1 MGSGVQRCNI
11 VNLAMLF
18 PGDAM
23 MMKILAAVLQMLTVG
38 VLIALA
44 GPAAA
49 QQAYPSKP
57 IRIIIP
63 FPPGASNDILG
74 RLVGKK
80 LTDTLGV
87 QTIVDNR
94 GGASTIIGAS
104 ALLKSPPDGYT
115 IMVTSSTHIITPLLM
130 STPYDAV
137 NDFAAVTT
145 IDSSD
150 YVLVVHPSLPASTLR
165 EFIALAKAKPGQ
177 LNYAS
182 SAKGSGNH
190 LSAELL
196 AMRTGIKL
204 QHVPYKGGGPA
215 VIDLM
220 AGQVQMF
227 FNSPSSIVPYVKNG
241 RLKAIAV
248 TGERRMP
255 ALPNVPTFAE
265 SGLPDFYVKSW
276 HGILAPLA
284 TPRAIIDKLAT
295 EVAKIL
301 ALPDTVKSLASLGM
315 VPFSSTPEQFAALL
329 RSDTVRFAEVIK
341 AANIEAD

>member
-1 MGSGVQRCNI
+1 MKRLI
-11 VNLAMLF
+11 VAVPLLLATV
-18 PGDAM
+18 P
-23 MMKILAAVLQMLTVG
+23 AVSP
-38 VLIALA
+38 AL
-44 GPAAA
+44 G
-49 QQAYPSKP
+49 QAYPSKP

-80 LTDTLGV
+80 LTETIGV
-87 QTIVDNR
+87 QTIADNR
-94 GGASTIIGAS
+94 GGASTIIGS
-104 ALLKSPPDGYT
+104 TALLKSPPDGYT
-115 IMVTSSTHIITPLLM
+115 IMATSSTHIITPLLM
-130 STPYDAV
+130 TTPYDAV

-150 YVLVVHPSLPASTLR
+150 YVLVVHPALPANTLK
-165 EFIALAKAKPGQ
+165 EFIALAKARPGQ

-196 AMRTGIKL
+196 ALKTGIRM

-215 VIDLM
+215 VVDLM

-227 FNSPSSIVPYVKNG
+227 FNSPSSMVPYIQAGK
-241 RLKAIAV
+241 LKAIAV
-248 TGERRMP
+248 TGERRMR

-265 SGLPDFYVKSW
+265 SGMPDFYVKSW

-284 TPRAIIDKLAT
+284 TPRPIIDKLAA
-295 EVAKIL
+295 EVARIL
-301 ALPDTVKSLASLGM
+301 AQPDTVESLAALGM

-329 RSDTVRFAEVIK
+329 RADTMRFAEVIK
-341 AANIEAD
+341 AANIKAD

>member
-1 MGSGVQRCNI
+1 
-11 VNLAMLF
+11 
-18 PGDAM
+18 
-23 MMKILAAVLQMLTVG
+23 MMKTPVTALQLLTLG
-38 VLIALA
+38 LLITLA
-44 GPAAA
+44 GPGAA

-74 RLVGKK
+74 RIVGKK

-87 QTIVDNR
+87 LTIMDNR
-94 GGASTIIGAS
+94 AGASTIIGS
-104 ALLKSPPDGYT
+104 TILLKSPPDGYT
-115 IMVTSSTHIITPLLM
+115 IMATSSTHIITPLLM
-130 STPYDAV
+130 PTPYDAV

-150 YVLVVHPSLPASTLR
+150 YVLVVHPALPANTLK

-190 LSAELL
+190 LSAEML
-196 AMRTGIKL
+196 AMRTGIKM

-227 FNSPSSIVPYVKNG
+227 FNSPSSIVPYVQGGK
-241 RLKAIAV
+241 LKAIAV
-248 TGERRMP
+248 TGERRMR

-265 SGLPDFYVKSW
+265 SGLTDFHVKSW

-284 TPRAIIDKLAT
+284 TPKSIIDKLAIEIT
-295 EVAKIL
+295 KIL
-301 ALPDTVKSLASLGM
+301 AMPDTIESLSSLGM
-315 VPFSSTPEQFAALL
+315 MPFSTTPEQFAALL
-329 RSDTVRFAEVIK
+329 RADTIRFGEVIR
-341 AANIEAD
+341 AANIKAD

>member
-1 MGSGVQRCNI
+1 MG
-11 VNLAMLF
+11 A
-18 PGDAM
+18 
-23 MMKILAAVLQMLTVG
+23 
-38 VLIALA
+38 LIALA

-57 IRIIIP
+57 IRIIVP
-63 FPPGASNDILG
+63 FPPGASNDILA

-80 LTDTLGV
+80 LTDMLGV

-94 GGASTIIGAS
+94 GGASTIIGTV
-104 ALLKSPPDGYT
+104 ALLKSAPDGYT

-130 STPYDAV
+130 PTPYDAV

-150 YVLVVHPSLPASTLR
+150 YLLVVHPSLPANTLR

-177 LNYAS
+177 INYAS

-204 QHVPYKGGGPA
+204 QHVPYKGGGQA

-227 FNSPSSIVPYVKNG
+227 FNSPSSTVPYVKSG
-241 RLKAIAV
+241 KLKAIAV
-248 TGERRMP
+248 TAERRMP
-255 ALPNVPTFAE
+255 ALPAVPTFAE
-265 SGLPDFYVKSW
+265 SGLPDFEVKSW

-284 TPRAIIDKLAT
+284 TPKAIIDRLAA

-301 ALPDTVKSLASLGM
+301 VMPDTVESLVSLGM
-315 VPFSSTPEQFAALL
+315 APFSTSPEQFAALL

-341 AANIEAD
+341 AANIKAD

>member
-1 MGSGVQRCNI
+1 M
-11 VNLAMLF
+11 A
-18 PGDAM
+18 
-23 MMKILAAVLQMLTVG
+23 T
-38 VLIALA
+38 LIALA

-57 IRIIIP
+57 IRIIVP
-63 FPPGASNDILG
+63 FPPGASNDILA

-80 LTDTLGV
+80 LTDMLGV

-94 GGASTIIGAS
+94 GGASTIIGTV
-104 ALLKSPPDGYT
+104 ALLKSAPDGYT

-130 STPYDAV
+130 PTPYDAV

-150 YVLVVHPSLPASTLR
+150 YLLVVHPSLPANTLR

-177 LNYAS
+177 INYAS

-204 QHVPYKGGGPA
+204 QHVPYKGGGQA

-227 FNSPSSIVPYVKNG
+227 FNSPSSTVPYVKSG
-241 RLKAIAV
+241 KLKAIAV
-248 TGERRMP
+248 TAERRMP
-255 ALPNVPTFAE
+255 ALPAVPTFAE
-265 SGLPDFYVKSW
+265 SGLPDFEVKSW

-284 TPRAIIDKLAT
+284 TPKAIIDRLAA

-301 ALPDTVKSLASLGM
+301 VMPDTVESLVSLGM
-315 VPFSSTPEQFAALL
+315 APFSTSPEQFAALL

-341 AANIEAD
+341 AANIKAD

>member
-1 MGSGVQRCNI
+1 
-11 VNLAMLF
+11 
-18 PGDAM
+18 M
-23 MMKILAAVLQMLTVG
+23 MRILAAALQILIMG
-38 VLIALA
+38 MLIALA

-49 QQAYPSKP
+49 QQAYPNKP

-104 ALLKSPPDGYT
+104 ALLKAPPDGYT

-130 STPYDAV
+130 PTPYDAV

-150 YVLVVHPSLPASTLR
+150 YVLVVHPSLPANTLQ
-165 EFIALAKAKPGQ
+165 EFIALAKARPGQ

-196 AMRTGIKL
+196 AMRTGIKM

-227 FNSPSSIVPYVKNG
+227 FNSPSSIVPYVKGG

-248 TGERRMP
+248 TGENRMA
-255 ALPNVPTFAE
+255 ALPNVPTFTE

-276 HGILAPLA
+276 HGVLAPLA
-284 TPRAIIDKLAT
+284 TPKAIIDKLAAEIT
-295 EVAKIL
+295 QIL
-301 ALPDTVKSLASLGM
+301 AMPDTVETLASLGM
-315 VPFSSTPEQFAALL
+315 LPFSSTPEQFAALL

-341 AANIEAD
+341 AANIKAD